1 MAGLNPWLI
10 ASLAMLPALAIPL
23 ARALRGSID
32 SRLVAVEL
40 ASTITALLLVCL
52 SFAFA
57 QPSFLDLAVTLAL
70 LSLPGTLVLAVFLE
84 RWL

>member
-1 MAGLNPWLI
+1 MAGLNPWLV

-23 ARALRGSID
+23 ARALRGSLD
-32 SRLVAVEL
+32 SRLAAVEL
-40 ASTITALLLVCL
+40 TSVITALLLVCL

-70 LSLPGTLVLAVFLE
+70 LSLPGTLVLTVFLE